1 MSGKKRV
8 PRLHELVIGTV
19 ARIEEHGAFVKL
31 DEYGGLEAY
40 VPLNEVSHSWF
51 KSIREVL
58 KVGQK
63 RVFKV
68 IRVDPRRGLVD
79 ISLKR
84 VTDIERRQK
93 MQEWKRFQRAMKLIE
108 LAANKLGKSLNEALE
123 EAYKLEGMYGE
134 IFAGLEVA
142 VREGKEALTKAG
154 VGEPWLS
161 VFYDLAKSY
170 IRIPKRR
177 ISVVF
182 SVSCTQGDGVERLR
196 KILTSW
202 NEIQDRF
209 SDVSSKFYVIGSPRY
224 RMDVEAYDPKRAEAF
239 ISEVAKLILSRAS
252 ELGCQASFERLK
264 TE

>member
-1 MSGKKRV
+1 MPSKKRV

-19 ARIEEHGAFVKL
+19 TRIEEHGAFVEL
-31 DEYGGLEAY
+31 DEYDRLEAY

-68 IRVDPRRGLVD
+68 IRVDPSRGLVD
-79 ISLKR
+79 LSLKR
-84 VTDIERRQK
+84 VTDVERRQK
-93 MQEWKRFQRAMKLIE
+93 MQEWKRFQRTMKLIE
-108 LAANKLGKSLNEALE
+108 LAADKLRKSAKEALE

-134 IFAGLEVA
+134 IFAGLEAA
-142 VREGKEALTKAG
+142 VREGKEALVKAG
-154 VGEPWLS
+154 ISEPWLS

-182 SVSCTQGDGVERLR
+182 SVSCAQGDGVERLR
-196 KILTSW
+196 KILSSW
-202 NEIQDRF
+202 SEVKNRF
-209 SDVSSKFYVIGSPRY
+209 SDVSSKFYIVGSPRY
-224 RMDVEAYDPKRAEAF
+224 RMDVEAFDPKRAEAF